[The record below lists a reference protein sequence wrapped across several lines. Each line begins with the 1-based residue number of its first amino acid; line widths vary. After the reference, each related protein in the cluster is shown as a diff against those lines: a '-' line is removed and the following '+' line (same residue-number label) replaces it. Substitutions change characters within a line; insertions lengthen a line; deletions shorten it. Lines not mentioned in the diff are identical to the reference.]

1 MPRVLLVAGD
11 ATESLDTW
19 YPYHR
24 LREEGIEVHVGAPSK
39 KVLNSV
45 IHDFE
50 PAGTPTSRSPAVA
63 FPPTLLSRTSSPR
76 TTTPSS

>member
-24 LREEGIEVHVGAPSK
+24 LREEGIEVHIVRP
-39 KVLNSV
+39 
-45 IHDFE
+45 
-50 PAGTPTSRSPAVA
+50 PRRS
-63 FPPTLLSRTSSPR
+63 
-76 TTTPSS
+76 